1 VTFTECVHSTSRQP
15 REVGVHI
22 RERTSSP
29 RTGTS
34 SLCVV
39 SSNTLTSKQGT
50 VAYLARV
57 PVLTSTQSVDGLFLR
72 TSTIRLTGTCAAY
85 HCCIG
90 FGMYSLPPC
99 WCMQTNQP
107 VCRVLSGVSRDG
119 AQTNHLTTGTHHTS
133 HPTYLSH
140 LLVHHTHPGCLLM
153 SLCCVVVWCDI
164 RVGVV
169 SLEWANPHVG
179 CVWPLLA

>member
-1 VTFTECVHSTSRQP
+1 MRVHGLTRPHDGQHEWIAGPRTVTFTECVHSTSRQP

-72 TSTIRLTGTCAAY
+72 TSTIRLT
-85 HCCIG
+85 
-90 FGMYSLPPC
+90 
-99 WCMQTNQP
+99 
-107 VCRVLSGVSRDG
+107 VLSGVSRDG
-119 AQTNHLTTGTHHTS
+119 AQTNHLTTGWVSCHLSGPTHTWAACGPCS
-133 HPTYLSH
+133 HRA
-140 LLVHHTHPGCLLM
+140 CLFGFVRTVR
-153 SLCCVVVWCDI
+153 VV
-164 RVGVV
+164 
-169 SLEWANPHVG
+169 
-179 CVWPLLA
+179 